1 MFLDIAGSTTLA
13 EQLGEVRVHDL
24 ITSFFFD
31 IDRPIAGH
39 DGEVHAYVG
48 DEVIVTWPLSDD
60 TERNARSL
68 RCFFAAQDTMA
79 DLAPAHT
86 REFGVA
92 PRLRAG
98 IHAGRSSSASVGTRS
113 GRSPISAI
121 R

>member
-1 MFLDIAGSTTLA
+1 
-13 EQLGEVRVHDL
+13 
-24 ITSFFFD
+24 
-31 IDRPIAGH
+31 
-39 DGEVHAYVG
+39 VHAYVG